1 MRVCHTHVALMIVLT
16 GCVPSYPVVDQPP
29 SIQATYASRLSQ
41 IKTGT
46 TSTGDFQ
53 KLFPEAYPGGQN
65 GDTTAYE
72 IRDTQ
77 IFIMRAD
84 VRRPL
89 DTAVGIYSP
98 QQTVTQV
105 LWFYFY
111 NDLLVKWGRPQ
122 DWPTNPD
129 LIIEK
134 RNR

>member
-1 MRVCHTHVALMIVLT
+1 MRAYATILAIALT

-41 IKTGT
+41 IKTGI
-46 TSTGDFQ
+46 TSISDYQ

-65 GDTTAYE
+65 DDTTAYE

-77 IFIMRAD
+77 TFIMRAD

-105 LWFYFY
+105 LPLDEREREEEMAAF
-111 NDLLVKWGRPQ
+111 LARL
-122 DWPTNPD
+122 
-129 LIIEK
+129 E
-134 RNR
+134 